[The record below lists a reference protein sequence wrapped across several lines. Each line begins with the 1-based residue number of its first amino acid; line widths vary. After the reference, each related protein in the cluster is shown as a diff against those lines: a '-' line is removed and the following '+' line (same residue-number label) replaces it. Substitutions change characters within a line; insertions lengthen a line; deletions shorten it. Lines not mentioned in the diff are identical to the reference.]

1 MTRTAARRGSFEPP
15 KGRSQAGRWV
25 PLVCFSVIVGL
36 LAGAPSARAQGAT
49 GSIHGRI
56 IAQGD
61 TNPVF
66 GARITL
72 IGTTKSATTDS
83 AGRFQ
88 FDGLAAGLYVVQ
100 VNAIGYS
107 RGMYQLQLGEGEAMN
122 RVFELEPRVYGL
134 EPMTV
139 EGQRRLQGRRF
150 EEFRQRMARGM
161 GTFITK
167 EDIQKRNPSKM
178 MDLLRTVRGVRAECA
193 GTDCIVKFQGQPT
206 SCEPHYIL
214 DGLPSDSYIAQS
226 LDPRDVE
233 GIELYRGASEMPAE
247 FGGIDAACG
256 VIAIWTKSGP

>member
-1 MTRTAARRGSFEPP
+1 MTQIAARRGSPTPP
-15 KGRSQAGRWV
+15 RGQGRAARWV
-25 PLVCFSVIVGL
+25 PAAYLTLVMGL
-36 LAGAPSARAQGAT
+36 LAGAPSAWAQGAT
-49 GSIHGRI
+49 GSIHGQI

-72 IGTTKSATTDS
+72 IGTAKSATTDS
-83 AGRFQ
+83 AGRFV
-88 FDGLAAGLYVVQ
+88 FDGLSAGLYVVQ

-107 RGMYQLQLGEGEAMN
+107 RGMFQLQLGEGEAMS

-139 EGQRRLQGRRF
+139 EGRRRLQGRRF

-167 EDIQKRNPSKM
+167 EDIQKRNPSKL
-178 MDLLRTVRGVRAECA
+178 MDVLRTVRGVRAECA
-193 GTDCIVKFQGQPT
+193 GADCVVKFQGQPT